1 MEKDGKYYS
10 APNSKG
16 FRWMESEMVTTLDKE
31 GDIEKDFFEGLVDE
45 AVANIEKYV
54 SLLELTG

>member
-1 MEKDGKYYS
+1 
-10 APNSKG
+10 
-16 FRWMESEMVTTLDKE
+16 MESEMVTTLDKE